1 MAIRNAWLVIWT
13 EEGRDQDYIVWLQ
26 KDHAIRSA
34 ADAVAGWARQ
44 ELGDVEWTE
53 DDEELK
59 ELLEGVVSDFDA
71 KRYEDAYDKW
81 AEYADATDAR
91 ENVEVISV
99 PIGEGPK
106 DWVPG
111 K

>member
-1 MAIRNAWLVIWT
+1 MARRNVWLVIW
-13 EEGRDQDYIVWLQ
+13 RDESLELDYIVWFQ
-26 KDHAIRSA
+26 KEQAIQSA

-81 AEYADATDAR
+81 TEYADATDPR
-91 ENVEVISV
+91 ENVEVMPV
-99 PIGEGPK
+99 PVGEGPK
-106 DWVPG
+106 DWTPG
-111 K
+111 T